1 MKHSEHSNGN
11 GFEKQAPAAVPGS
24 YAFLSLHPAWSSFLR
39 FCEELQFGEIERLKI
54 QDGLPVMAELTTKKV
69 KFAP

>member
-1 MKHSEHSNGN
+1 MRHSESRSGN
-11 GFEKQAPAAVPGS
+11 GFEKQELGAAKGS
-24 YAFLSLHPAWSSFLR
+24 YASLSLHPAWSSFLR
-39 FCEELQFGEIERLKI
+39 FCETLQYGEIEKLKI